1 MTERQSALAPKRVP
15 VSELRPGMYLH
26 EIGVSWMEHPFWR
39 SSFIIRNDDELRR
52 IADCGVA
59 EVWIDPSKGLD
70 FSPEPDRQAS
80 DVDGGRDAGREVIEI
95 VQDHPTVESTATL
108 NDEIARAAK
117 TCSRARDAVLAM
129 FQEVRMGKA
138 LSIDNAKSLVDEIS
152 GSVLRNPVA
161 LISLAR
167 LKENDDYTYMHS
179 IAVCALMVAVGRQL
193 GLDETQTREAGLAG
207 LFHDIGKATI
217 DPAILRKPGRLTDE
231 EYADIMTHPMAGWN
245 ILGAATGLGD
255 AVLDVCRHHHERLDG
270 SGYPDRLS
278 GDEISLFA
286 RMGAVCDV
294 YDAVTSERPY
304 KKGWNPAEAMRRMA
318 AWSKCGL
325 DEKVFH
331 ALVKTLGIFPVG
343 SLVRMHSGR
352 LGIVVGQST
361 ESLLVP
367 KVKVFFSTRSNAMIL
382 PEVVDTSLPHCRDRI
397 SGCEDPEAWN
407 PGELAA
413 LWCGYA
419 GA

>member
-1 MTERQSALAPKRVP
+1 MTARQSALAPKRVP
-15 VSELRPGMYLH
+15 VAELRPGMYLH
-26 EIGVSWMEHPFWR
+26 EIGVSWIEHPFWR
-39 SSFIIRNDDELRR
+39 SSFVIRNDDELRR
-52 IADCGVA
+52 IADCGVT
-59 EVWIDPSKGLD
+59 EVWIDPSRGLD
-70 FSPEPDRQAS
+70 FSPEPAPPAPDSDIARDR
-80 DVDGGRDAGREVIEI
+80 V
-95 VQDHPTVESTATL
+95 TAEPAATPG
-108 NDEIARAAK
+108 DEIAHAAR
-117 TCSRARDAVLAM
+117 TCSRARTAVRAM

-138 LSIDNAKSLVDEIS
+138 LSIDNAMSLVDEIS

-167 LKENDDYTYMHS
+167 LKQNDDYTYMHS

-245 ILGAATGLGD
+245 ILGEASGLGD

-304 KKGWNPAEAMRRMA
+304 KQGWNPAEAMRRMA
-318 AWSKCGL
+318 VWSKSGF
-325 DEKVFH
+325 DERVFH
-331 ALVKTLGIFPVG
+331 ALVKTLGIYPIG

-352 LGIVVGQST
+352 LGLVVGQSE

-367 KVKVFFSTRSNAMIL
+367 KVKVFFSTRSNAMIA
-382 PEVVDTSLPHCRDRI
+382 PEVIDTALPNCRDKI
-397 SGCEDPEAWN
+397 SGCEDPKAWN

-413 LWCGYA
+413 LWCGYV